1 MRLVP
6 VECLKNNS
14 VLAKNI
20 YNYDGKILIKSGI
33 ALTDSLIN
41 KLRSLHISSAYIID
55 EYSLYEVEDIIK
67 PELICKSIHTIKEV
81 FSDIERVCI
90 RYDNNKL
97 TISEIDDKQLE
108 YFNSINQIAQ
118 NIINSIANNNNVIFS
133 LVDLKNMDIYTY
145 SHSLNVA
152 IISLTLGIA
161 LNMNEQDLTSLC
173 IGALVHDIGKA
184 FIPKSIL
191 LKPGKLTKKEFETVK
206 KHSEL
211 GYEFL
216 RDNPYFNISSKKIVL
231 EHHEHYD
238 GNGYPYKKSGK
249 DISRFARIVC
259 IADVYD
265 ALTSNRAYK
274 RALIPTDSL
283 EYLMSNSGT
292 LFDPELLTIFCRIAI
307 PFPHGTI
314 VDLSNGDMAQVEKTL
329 PNYPLRP
336 IVKIIK
342 SNEKGNIG
350 KTLDLINNPS
360 IVIANMK

>member
-1 MRLVP
+1 
-6 VECLKNNS
+6 
-14 VLAKNI
+14 
-20 YNYDGKILIKSGI
+20 
-33 ALTDSLIN
+33 
-41 KLRSLHISSAYIID
+41 
-55 EYSLYEVEDIIK
+55 
-67 PELICKSIHTIKEV
+67 
-81 FSDIERVCI
+81 
-90 RYDNNKL
+90 
-97 TISEIDDKQLE
+97 
-108 YFNSINQIAQ
+108 
-118 NIINSIANNNNVIFS
+118 
-133 LVDLKNMDIYTY
+133 MDIYTY

-161 LNMNEQDLTSLC
+161 LNLDQEALTSLC

-191 LKPGKLTKKEFETVK
+191 LKPGRLTPEEFKMVK

-216 RDNPYFNISSKKIVL
+216 NNNPYFNDSSKQVAL
-231 EHHEHYD
+231 EHHEHFN
-238 GNGYPYKKSGK
+238 GSGYPYGKSG
-249 DISRFARIVC
+249 DTISRFARIVC

-274 RALIPTDSL
+274 KALPPTDSL

-292 LFDPELLTIFCRIAI
+292 LFDPELLTIFCRIVI

-314 VDLSNGDMAQVEKTL
+314 VNLSNGDMAQVQKTL

-342 SNEKGNIG
+342 SDEKNKVGQTVNLV
-350 KTLDLINNPS
+350 KNLS
-360 IVIANMK
+360 IVISSIE

>member
-14 VLAKNI
+14 VLAKNV
-20 YNYDGKILIKSGI
+20 YSYDGEILIKSGV

-55 EYSLYEVEDIIK
+55 EYSLYEIEEIVK
-67 PELICKSIHTIKEV
+67 PELICKSISTIKEV
-81 FSDIERVCI
+81 FSDIERICI
-90 RYDNNKL
+90 TSGSRKAAK
-97 TISEIDDKQLE
+97 SEIDQKQLD
-108 YFNSINQIAQ
+108 YFNSISEVAQ
-118 NIINSIANNNNVIFS
+118 NIINSVVNNNDVLFS

-161 LNMNEQDLTSLC
+161 LNLDQEALTSLC

-191 LKPGKLTKKEFETVK
+191 LKPGRLTPEEFKMVK

-216 RDNPYFNISSKKIVL
+216 NNNPYFNDSSKQVAL
-231 EHHEHYD
+231 EHHEHFN
-238 GNGYPYKKSGK
+238 GSGYPYGKSG
-249 DISRFARIVC
+249 DTISRFARIVC

-274 RALIPTDSL
+274 KALPPTDSL

-292 LFDPELLTIFCRIAI
+292 LFDPELLTIFCRIVI

-314 VDLSNGDMAQVEKTL
+314 VNLSNGDMAQVQKTL

-342 SNEKGNIG
+342 SDEKNKVGQTVNLV
-350 KTLDLINNPS
+350 KNLS
-360 IVIANMK
+360 IVISSIE